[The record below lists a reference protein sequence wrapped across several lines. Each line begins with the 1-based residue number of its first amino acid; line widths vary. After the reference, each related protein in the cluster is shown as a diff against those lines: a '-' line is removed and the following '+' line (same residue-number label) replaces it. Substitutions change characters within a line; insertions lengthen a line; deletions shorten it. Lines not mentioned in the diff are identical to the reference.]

1 MNRIFYKLGGSI
13 MILFLIVLLPLG
25 YVMVQ
30 IFTNYNEVHLYEETD
45 EMASQYANLLA
56 VIDDPDIELL
66 VQSMDRETSRKMV
79 IIDQNGN
86 VVEDSGI
93 RGFHPSE
100 HAALQGEAGRFTDPN
115 DHQEYI
121 YAGEQVQGDDIGE
134 VIIFSPSNLMDQS
147 AIQVQ
152 QALLLSGVGALLL
165 AFGFTFIASREFSTP
180 LQEMER
186 AANQM
191 ARGDLDVEVP
201 VKTKDELGSLSHSM
215 NELARELKRY
225 RGNRQ
230 AFFSDVSH
238 ELRTPLS
245 YVQGYCD
252 ALKKELYQDET
263 ERQQFVD
270 IIHEEAHRMNR
281 LIHDLFELSRME
293 EERFPLDLEL
303 VHIGDVTKRA
313 TAKLATEAKKKNNTI
328 KVDMEGKFPT
338 IVADSFRLEQIFTN
352 LLQNAVSYTENGH
365 VWIEGSLK
373 DGNIEVKISD
383 TGRGIDPED
392 LPYIF
397 ERFYRA
403 EKSRSRDFG
412 GTGLGLAIVKQLTEL
427 QYGSIQVESVPGK
440 GTTFTLR
447 FPEAKEGDE

>member
-1 MNRIFYKLGGSI
+1 MNKIFYKLGVSM

-25 YVMVQ
+25 YVMIL

-45 EMASQYANLLA
+45 EMAAQYATLIT

-66 VQSMDRETSRKMV
+66 VQSMDRVTARKMV
-79 IIDQNGN
+79 IIDPNGN

-93 RGFHPSE
+93 SGFHPSE
-100 HAALQGEAGRFTDPN
+100 HTTSPRETGKFIDPN
-115 DHQEYI
+115 DRQEYI
-121 YAGEQVQGDDIGE
+121 FAGERVQNDDIGG
-134 VIIFSPSNLMDQS
+134 VFIFSPSDLMDQS

-152 QALLLSGVGALLL
+152 QAFLLSGVGALLL
-165 AFGFTFIASREFSTP
+165 ALGFTFIASREFSTP

-225 RGNRQ
+225 RSNRQ
-230 AFFSDVSH
+230 AFFSNVSH

-245 YVQGYCD
+245 YIQGYGD
-252 ALKKELYQDET
+252 ALKNKLYQDES
-263 ERQQFVD
+263 EKQQFIN
-270 IIHEEAHRMNR
+270 IIHEESHRMNR
-281 LIHDLFELSRME
+281 LIHDLFELSQME
-293 EERFPLDLEL
+293 EERFPLNLEL
-303 VHIGDVTKRA
+303 VHTGDVIRRA
-313 TAKLATEAKKKNNTI
+313 KAKVVTEAKKKNNTI
-328 KVDMEGKFPT
+328 RIDMDAKLQM
-338 IVADSFRLEQIFTN
+338 IVADNFRLEQIFTN

-383 TGRGIDPED
+383 TGRGIAAED

>member
-1 MNRIFYKLGGSI
+1 MNRIFYKLSGSI

-45 EMASQYANLLA
+45 EMASQYATLLA
-56 VIDDPDIELL
+56 VVDDPDIEPL
-66 VQSMDRETSRKMV
+66 VQSMDRETARKMV
-79 IIDQNGN
+79 IIDPNGN

-93 RGFHPSE
+93 RGFHPSD
-100 HAALQGEAGRFTDPN
+100 HSTSQAEAGRFIDPN
-115 DHQEYI
+115 DRQEYI
-121 YAGEQVQGDDIGE
+121 YAGEQVQNDDIGE
-134 VIIFSPSNLMDQS
+134 VFVFSPSDLMDES
-147 AIQVQ
+147 SIQVQ
-152 QALLLSGVGALLL
+152 HALLLSGVGSLLL

-191 ARGDLDVEVP
+191 ERGDLDVEVP

-225 RGNRQ
+225 RSNRQ

-293 EERFPLDLEL
+293 EERFPLNLEL
-303 VHIGDVTKRA
+303 VHIEDVIRRA
-313 TAKLATEAKKKNNTI
+313 KAKIVTEAKKKNNTI
-328 KVDMEGKFPT
+328 KVDMEAKLPM

-365 VWIEGSLK
+365 VWIEASMKGR
-373 DGNIEVKISD
+373 DIEVKIAD
-383 TGRGIDPED
+383 TGRGIAAED

-403 EKSRSRDFG
+403 EKSRARDLG
-412 GTGLGLAIVKQLTEL
+412 ETGLGLAIVKQLTEL
-427 QYGSIQVESVPGK
+427 QYGSIQVKSVPGK

>member
-1 MNRIFYKLGGSI
+1 MNRIFYKLSGSI

-25 YVMVQ
+25 YVMIQ
-30 IFTNYNEVHLYEETD
+30 IFTNYNEVHLYEETE
-45 EMASQYANLLA
+45 EMASQYATLLA
-56 VIDDPDIELL
+56 VVDDPDIEPL
-66 VQSMDRETSRKMV
+66 VQSMDRETARKMV
-79 IIDQNGN
+79 IIDPNGN

-93 RGFHPSE
+93 HGFHPSD
-100 HAALQGEAGRFTDPN
+100 HSTSQGEAGKFIDPN
-115 DHQEYI
+115 DRQEYI
-121 YAGEQVQGDDIGE
+121 YAGERVQNDDIGE
-134 VIIFSPSNLMDQS
+134 VFIFSPSDLMDES

-152 QALLLSGVGALLL
+152 HALLLSGVGALLL

-191 ARGDLDVEVP
+191 AMGDLDVEVP

-225 RGNRQ
+225 RSNRQ

-252 ALKKELYQDET
+252 ALKRELYQDET

-293 EERFPLDLEL
+293 EERFPLNLEL
-303 VHIGDVTKRA
+303 VHIEDVIRRA
-313 TAKLATEAKKKNNTI
+313 KAKIVTEAKKKNNTI
-328 KVDMEGKFPT
+328 KVDMEAKLPM

-352 LLQNAVSYTENGH
+352 LLQNAVSYTGNGH
-365 VWIEGSLK
+365 VWIEASMKGR
-373 DGNIEVKISD
+373 DIEVKIAD
-383 TGRGIDPED
+383 TGRGIAPED

-403 EKSRSRDFG
+403 EKSRARDFG

-427 QYGSIQVESVPGK
+427 QYGSIQVKSVPGK